1 MTELILIRHGETDWN
16 IEGRYQGQ
24 SDIPLNQNGMQQA
37 RDMAHRLRHYQFDAI
52 ISSDLSRALQT
63 AEILSKTSNA
73 PLRIDSRLREIN
85 QGEWEGMLFADIR
98 SLYAKAFKER
108 LRNPLEVAPPG
119 GETVGQVR
127 QRVLDALQEIVE
139 QFPDGIVAI
148 VSHGLSLAIIKVHFN
163 NLAIETVWDHIPS
176 NANPER
182 ISVEVE

>member
-24 SDIPLNQNGMQQA
+24 SDVPLNQNGIQQA
-37 RDMAHRLRHYQFDAI
+37 KDMARRLHHYDFSAI
-52 ISSDLSRALQT
+52 ISSGLSRAQQT
-63 AEILSKTSNA
+63 AEILSEINNA
-73 PLRIDSRLREIN
+73 PLRIDPRLREIN
-85 QGEWEGMLFADIR
+85 QGEWEGLLFADIR
-98 SLYAKAFKER
+98 SRYAKAFEDR

-127 QRVLDALQEIVE
+127 KRVLDSIQEIVE
-139 QFPDGIVAI
+139 QFPNGIVAI

-163 NLAIETVWDHIPS
+163 KLAVDTVWDHIPS

-182 ISVEVE
+182 ILVEVE